1 MAANIEPSHP
11 MQPMGHHSEQFKA
24 TPDTSTANTERP
36 TTPCAPAATYYGPST
51 ATHAPYANTSNP
63 EAAPLYNPGPPNR
76 EYTYRRV
83 LYTPNHVRHEWNHGS
98 HRRVFV
104 ILSII
109 GVILCAAIVA
119 IVIGLRYGYYR
130 NHRVSSQ
137 RLAIYSI
144 DADPRSVL
152 GVLRR
157 LRDHCRHLNLSWP
170 EPYCTIVGSSEGNV
184 GRNGSRSRRLEF

>member
-109 GVILCAAIVA
+109 GVILGGRLGYV
-119 IVIGLRYGYYR
+119 LFYKPGYYLS
-130 NHRVSSQ
+130 HPLES
-137 RLAIYSI
+137 LAIWQGGMSFHGGF
-144 DADPRSVL
+144 L
-152 GVLRR
+152 GVLVAMRR
-157 LRDHCRHLNLSWP
+157 STARCHRP
-170 EPYCTIVGSSEGNV
+170 
-184 GRNGSRSRRLEF
+184 